1 MQNLT
6 KNILIGFI
14 LGLSFGILLNII
26 DFDVFYKN
34 SLINYLSIGGEIFL
48 KIIKMLVVPIVFFS
62 LTSGVANLYELS
74 TLGKI
79 GVKSI
84 LLYLTTTFFSITL
97 SLLFAHYLIPGEN
110 FNLKI
115 ESGNVEIFDAPS
127 LSVVFLICD

>member
-48 KIIKMLVVPIVFFS
+48 KIIKMLVVPIVFF
-62 LTSGVANLYELS
+62 LLLQVLL
-74 TLGKI
+74 
-79 GVKSI
+79 I
-84 LLYLTTTFFSITL
+84 LM
-97 SLLFAHYLIPGEN
+97 N
-110 FNLKI
+110 
-115 ESGNVEIFDAPS
+115 
-127 LSVVFLICD
+127 

>member
-6 KNILIGFI
+6 KNILIGFY
-14 LGLSFGILLNII
+14 FRFKFWILLNII

-48 KIIKMLVVPIVFFS
+48 KIIKMFVVPIVFS
-62 LTSGVANLYELS
+62 LTSGVANLNELS

-84 LLYLTTTFFSITL
+84 LLYITTTFFSNHHIVTL
-97 SLLFAHYLIPGEN
+97 RELF
-110 FNLKI
+110 KTW
-115 ESGNVEIFDAPS
+115 
-127 LSVVFLICD
+127 